1 MKKDSKIFLAGH
13 TGLVGSAVLR
23 KLQSEGYSNVICR
36 DIKDLDLTR
45 QKDTE
50 DFFLVEKPEY
60 VFLCAAKVGGIAA
73 NSTYPADFIY
83 INTVIALNVIHA
95 AYKANVK
102 KLLNLGSS
110 CIYPKMCPQPI
121 KEEYLL
127 TGPLEI
133 TNEAYAIAKIT
144 ALKLCEYYN
153 VQYGTNYISA
163 MPTNLYGPNDNFDL
177 HTSHVLPALIRKFYE
192 GKTQNTSEVVV
203 WGTGK
208 PRREF
213 LYVDDLADALHFLM
227 LNYNGNSIVNVG
239 VGKDVTITELA
250 ETIKEISGY
259 KGRIVYD
266 TSQPDGTPQ
275 KLLDVTK
282 IHSLGWKAGHS
293 LSQGIEK
300 AYQWFSDNIV
310 RCNE

>member
-36 DIKDLDLTR
+36 DIRDLDLTR

-50 DFFLVEKPEY
+50 DFFLAEKPEY
-60 VFLCAAKVGGIAA
+60 VFLCAAKVGGIIA
-73 NSTYPADFIY
+73 NSTYPAEFIY

-177 HTSHVLPALIRKFYE
+177 HTSHVLPALIRKFFE
-192 GKTQNTSEVVV
+192 GKTQNKPEVVV

-227 LNYNGNSIVNVG
+227 MNYNGNSIVNVG

-259 KGRIVYD
+259 NGRIVYD

-282 IHSLGWKAGHS
+282 IHSMGWKAKQS
-293 LSQGIEK
+293 LFNGIMK
-300 AYQWFSDNIV
+300 TYSNYSDLHTL
-310 RCNE
+310 